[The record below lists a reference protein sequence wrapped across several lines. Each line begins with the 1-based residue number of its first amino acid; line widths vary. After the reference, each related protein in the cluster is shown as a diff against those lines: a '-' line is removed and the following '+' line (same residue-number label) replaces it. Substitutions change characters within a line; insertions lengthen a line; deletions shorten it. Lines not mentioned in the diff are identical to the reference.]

1 MKPVRFVSGILL
13 SIFISG
19 IISFIPVPTPVVGA
33 DTTAPK
39 VSNLRIKRI
48 LVNQKEDKESGLQR
62 AQLVITWRTDENS
75 TSQVEYG
82 QGTLGAYTQATQQ
95 NSDYTTDHV
104 VIVSNLKPSQV
115 YRLRVV
121 SFDKEGNKGASPDT
135 VVITPKASESVVDLV
150 INSLKRIFGFLY

>member
-1 MKPVRFVSGILL
+1 MRPVRFGSGILL
-13 SIFISG
+13 IIFLSG
-19 IISFIPVPTPVVGA
+19 IASLVPAPAPVIAA

-48 LVNQKEDKESGLQR
+48 LINQKEDKESGLQR
-62 AQLVITWRTDENS
+62 AQLVITWRTDKDS

-95 NSDYTTDHV
+95 NNDYTSDHV

-121 SFDKEGNKGASPDT
+121 SFDRDGNKGASPDT
-135 VVITPKASESVVDLV
+135 VVITPKASESVIDLV